1 MMQTEE
7 KRLLKYLILWEIID
21 SLHVSMFY
29 LITNNLSVDYETH
42 LRILLFF
49 TSQTLQHRYNHQA
62 DMQFKLFTYN
72 TEISFR
78 LI

>member
-1 MMQTEE
+1 MQTVE

-49 TSQTLQHRYNHQA
+49 TSQTLQHRYIHQA
-62 DMQFKLFTYN
+62 DMQFNFFTYN
-72 TEISFR
+72 TEILFR